1 LSHISCL
8 LCGLQRPVRGYDPS
22 NYENELYLITKKSKG
37 YAAGFED
44 ECTPILGDDI
54 YTPIIKDRILE
65 ITQYFVK
72 REIISKEEIAE
83 MLFDEDVKIDKFFT
97 EKEHYQVT
105 IAGLRQ
111 REYNHLRKLRSKDN
125 EITQKEIE
133 NRELKELE
141 SKLKAESDK
150 LRIEHGEIT
159 QTHIDI
165 IKLLMNMMNET
176 DLLNYVLMHIL
187 KYCDAHILGNY
198 INDLQINLMSLD
210 YHSSILFGCL
220 YEGLTVDEW
229 LSLMKKI
236 NGPIEVRMKLDYLTK
251 MKMSE
256 ENKQYNRALLLRDLQ
271 MFRTLKLSLSQD

>member
-1 LSHISCL
+1 LSHISCI
-8 LCGLQRPVRGYDPS
+8 LCGLQRPVKGYDPS
-22 NYENELYLITKKSKG
+22 NYEKEIYLITKKSRG

-44 ECTPILGDDI
+44 ESTPILGDDV
-54 YTPIIKDRILE
+54 YTPMIKDRMLDV
-65 ITQYFVK
+65 TRDFVK
-72 REIISKEEIAE
+72 RGIISKEEIAE

-97 EKEHYQVT
+97 EKEYYQIT
-105 IAGLRQ
+105 IAGHRQ
-111 REYNHLRKLRSKDN
+111 REYDHLRKLRSKDA

-141 SKLKAESDK
+141 SNLRAEIDK
-150 LRIEHGEIT
+150 LGTEHGKIT
-159 QTHIDI
+159 QIHIDI
-165 IKLLMNMMNET
+165 IKLLMNRMNET

-198 INDLQINLMSLD
+198 INDLKIYLMSLD

-229 LSLMKKI
+229 LSLIKKI
-236 NGPIEVRMKLDYLTK
+236 DGPIEVRMKLDYLTK

-256 ENKQYNRALLLRDLQ
+256 EYKQYNRALLLSELQ
-271 MFRTLKLSLSQD
+271 MFRILKLALSQD